1 MNIPKSWS
9 EVTIKQ
15 FLDTYSISTSKVIT
29 DPLERSLHT
38 ISAMAGITY
47 KEVEALPITKIH
59 EYNAQLSFLSELP
72 SERLPL
78 SFTLDGTKYKAMIF
92 HNEMTAAQ
100 FIDYCSVCK
109 ATGEDLI
116 YSMHK
121 LLACFCV
128 PRTRRLPAEYK
139 YDGYTEQAE
148 IFYNK
153 MPVSMAYPFYVF
165 FCKVAENLLPV
176 MEDYF
181 RNKTLK
187 NLKEAKKILNQ
198 VSMN

>member
-1 MNIPKSWS
+1 MNIPKGWH

-15 FLDTYSISTSKVIT
+15 FLSAHSIAVSTVIT
-29 DPLERSLHT
+29 DSIEKMLHT
-38 ISAMAGITY
+38 IAIMAGITY
-47 KEVEALPITKIH
+47 KELESVKLKDIYH
-59 EYNAQLSFLSELP
+59 YNEQLGFLSELP
-72 SERLPL
+72 EERLPL
-78 SFTLDGTKYKAMIF
+78 EFTIDGKKYKAMIF
-92 HNEMTAAQ
+92 QHDMTAAQ

-109 ATGEDLI
+109 DSGEELL

-128 PRTRRLPAEYK
+128 PKGEK
-139 YDGYTEQAE
+139 YNGYIDTAE

-153 MPVSMAYPFYVF
+153 MPVTMAYPFFVF

-181 RNKTLK
+181 RKQTLT
-187 NLKEAKKILNQ
+187 NLKKAKEILKKAQLN
-198 VSMN
+198 